1 MRTLE
6 NGEKSLKNLRESNIA
21 LIINLMRKLGTCS
34 RAELSK
40 ASGLVQS
47 TITSIID
54 SLIKSGVVIET
65 GSLTGGR
72 GRRSIAIQLNAEKL
86 IVLGIR
92 VTKNFY
98 TLSLIDIFGE
108 VQEIEK
114 HPIAQRLEDP
124 RVFEDI
130 LQTSS
135 EFLDKAEHKPVG
147 VGLALPG
154 PYFIN
159 EDNSLFLTD
168 EGWKKFSFTR
178 KFEDRLHLP
187 VFIEQDSNVGAMGE
201 WWFGNSE
208 IEQGTKVFI
217 SSGDGV
223 GAGIVVDGKI
233 QRGALGAAGE
243 IGHMSINFEGPQCQ
257 CGNKGCLELYC
268 SEQAILAGTES
279 LPHAIHDFDEL
290 AEEYRAGNPAVAE
303 IVNRAAEM
311 FGIGIANIVYLFNP
325 GVVIVGGSFK
335 KLGVPF
341 LDQVNIS
348 VRHHIYPF
356 FYQNVDLQF
365 TSLDQDPCLIGI
377 AAVVFDR
384 ILKNPLTLLE
394 EEPSA

>member
-1 MRTLE
+1 MRMIE
-6 NGEKSLKNLRESNIA
+6 NGEKSLKDLRESNIA
-21 LIINLMRKLGTCS
+21 LIINLMRKFGTCS

-54 SLIKSGVVIET
+54 SLIRSGVVIET
-65 GSLTGGR
+65 GSLVGGR
-72 GRRSIAIQLNAEKL
+72 GRRSIGIRLNTEKM

-92 VTKNFY
+92 VTKSFY
-98 TLSLIDIFGE
+98 TLSIIDIFGKI
-108 VQEIEK
+108 QKTEK
-114 HPIAQRLEDP
+114 YPVTEDLVDPAVSDDIIKNASIFLEKIAQR
-124 RVFEDI
+124 
-130 LQTSS
+130 
-135 EFLDKAEHKPVG
+135 PVG
-147 VGLALPG
+147 IGLALPG

-168 EGWKKFSFTR
+168 DGWKKFSFTR
-178 KFEDRLHLP
+178 KFEDHLHLP

-201 WWFGNSE
+201 WWFGKSE

-217 SSGDGV
+217 TSGDGV

-243 IGHMSINFEGPQCQ
+243 IGHMSINFDGPQCQ

-268 SEQAILAGTES
+268 SEKAILAGTES
-279 LPHAIHDFDEL
+279 FPQPIHDFDEL
-290 AEEYRAGNPAVAE
+290 AREYQAGNPAVAK

-335 KLGVPF
+335 KLGADF
-341 LDQVNIS
+341 LEQVNIS
-348 VRHHIYPF
+348 FRRHIYPF

-365 TSLDQDPCLIGI
+365 TSLPDDPCLTGI

-384 ILKNPLTLLE
+384 ILKNSLTLLE
-394 EEPSA
+394 E

>member
-1 MRTLE
+1 MPTLE
-6 NGEKSLKNLRESNIA
+6 NGEKSLKNLRESNIT
-21 LIINLMRKLGTCS
+21 LVINLMRKFGICS

-54 SLIKSGVVIET
+54 SLIKAGIVIET
-65 GSLTGGR
+65 GSLVGGR
-72 GRRSIAIQLNAEKL
+72 GRRSIGIKLNTEKL
-86 IVLGIR
+86 VILGIR
-92 VTKNFY
+92 VTERFY
-98 TLSLIDIFGE
+98 TLAMIDIFGE
-108 VQEIEK
+108 IKAIEK
-114 HPIAQRLEDP
+114 YSVTQTLENRKVFDEILETSTAFLRRMGQKPI
-124 RVFEDI
+124 
-130 LQTSS
+130 
-135 EFLDKAEHKPVG
+135 G

-154 PYFIN
+154 PYLIN

-168 EGWKKFSFTR
+168 EGWKKFSFTQ

-187 VFIEQDSNVGAMGE
+187 VFVEQDSNVGAMGE

-217 SSGDGV
+217 STGDGV

-268 SEQAILAGTES
+268 SEKAILAKAMS
-279 LPHAIHDFDEL
+279 LSNPIENFDQL
-290 AEEYRAGNPAVAE
+290 VNEYRAGNPMITA

-325 GVVIVGGSFK
+325 GVVIVGGCFK
-335 KLGVPF
+335 KLGEKF
-341 LDQVNIS
+341 LEQVNVS
-348 VRHHIYPF
+348 VRHHIYPL
-356 FYQNVDLQF
+356 FYQNIDLQF
-365 TSLDQDPCLIGI
+365 TSLEEDPCLTGI

-384 ILKNPLTLLE
+384 ILKSPLTLLE
-394 EEPSA
+394 DKSV